1 MRYGLIGNF
10 KRSWNKIGKRTTM
23 AHSIG
28 YVNRYLYSAISP
40 IDGDI
45 FNMIGFDDATTKE
58 TDIFLN
64 NLKLA
69 FPNNHIAVIWDNA
82 PFHKPKIL
90 HQKENLSIVFLPSY
104 GQELNPVERY
114 FGEMRKATA
123 NKTFDDIEIIETA
136 IENEVIIWQKDK
148 EKVKQLTCWDWI
160 EEQIK
165 DIDLLF

>member
-58 TDIFLN
+58 TDIFLD

-69 FPNNHIAVIWDNA
+69 FPDNYIVVIWDNA
-82 PFHKPKIL
+82 PFHKPQIL

-114 FGEMRKATA
+114 FGEMRKYTA
-123 NKTFDDIEIIETA
+123 NQTFDDIEKIETA
-136 IENEVIIWQKDK
+136 LENGIIIWQNNP

-160 EEQIK
+160 EEQILS
-165 DIDLLF
+165 ILEY